1 MQFFRRS
8 TLQKLAAALFSF
20 PLLSL
25 LAVIKHGA
33 QRSRQK
39 STPPSRFFIVRVSWW
54 RRWPSLKRLFPTS
67 GIIQENKSVRNLNF
81 YRVRVRE
88 EVVAN

>member
-1 MQFFRRS
+1 MQFFR
-8 TLQKLAAALFSF
+8 TLKKLSAALFSF
-20 PLLSL
+20 PLLPL

-33 QRSRQK
+33 HAAGKNPLLPLAFLLS
-39 STPPSRFFIVRVSWW
+39 FCLGGAAG
-54 RRWPSLKRLFPTS
+54 RRKNDFSPTS

-81 YRVRVRE
+81 HRVRVRE